1 MLCSSCV
8 SRGVR
13 EAQEVVAQADSLW
26 HDGQMYGVDAGDSA
40 TLAQAYETLDKSTA
54 FCRRIRDIFPF
65 VLRTSSLGTYSHAC
79 YHYGRLLREKDDP
92 IAAMEVFINATHSHT
107 DDYHILG
114 RVYSNMGDIAH
125 RAEDFSLS
133 YDMFERSANMY
144 WQNGDTLLYYYS
156 LNNMAYEKAEQADSV
171 MVSNIL
177 QTIDTVQNADLSFLI
192 ALTRAELYMRCKQY
206 GLSLNYGRKAF
217 AYSQDY
223 SAAPALVM
231 AQSCSHLGQK
241 DSAVYYANIVLSKTN
256 EVDETNN
263 ALYIL
268 TNDDETKDKAA
279 ILESAADRSD
289 TQKIIEVQ
297 RGKFS
302 QATQILKLHLQRK
315 PDLRWLVA
323 ILGTV
328 FFIGCIVGL
337 YIYRKRK
344 QKALLAQEIA
354 HLETKYNDIQSG
366 KANQLKQICTTLRAS
381 ENLQKDLCWKDFDK
395 MCHFV
400 NEHMFLLAGK
410 LRSKQIL
417 NETEIRLCVLVLV
430 GLNRT
435 EIANTLPYALNSVG
449 KLKDHTAKLL
459 GTTGKNLRNFLL
471 KMAIE

>member
-1 MLCSSCV
+1 MLEESV
-8 SRGVR
+8 
-13 EAQEVVAQADSLW
+13 EP
-26 HDGQMYGVDAGDSA
+26 Y
-40 TLAQAYETLDKSTA
+40 
-54 FCRRIRDIFPF
+54 DI
-65 VLRTSSLGTYSHAC
+65 
-79 YHYGRLLREKDDP
+79 
-92 IAAMEVFINATHSHT
+92 
-107 DDYHILG
+107 
-114 RVYSNMGDIAH
+114 
-125 RAEDFSLS
+125 
-133 YDMFERSANMY
+133 
-144 WQNGDTLLYYYS
+144 
-156 LNNMAYEKAEQADSV
+156 
-171 MVSNIL
+171 
-177 QTIDTVQNADLSFLI
+177 
-192 ALTRAELYMRCKQY
+192 
-206 GLSLNYGRKAF
+206 
-217 AYSQDY
+217 
-223 SAAPALVM
+223 
-231 AQSCSHLGQK
+231 
-241 DSAVYYANIVLSKTN
+241 
-256 EVDETNN
+256 NN

-268 TNDDETKDKAA
+268 TNDDVNKDKAA

-302 QATQILKLHLQRK
+302 QATQILKLDLQRK

-323 ILGTV
+323 MLGTV

-366 KANQLKQICTTLRAS
+366 KANQLEQICTTLRAS

-471 KMAIE
+471 KIAIE